1 MRLAALRLACARPA
15 VRSLV
20 MMTQH
25 LLMLTC
31 GDYGSLKESFGVA
44 KLKRRRVVG
53 TRKGNYRRLKNA
65 SISQRNTAL
74 SPAMISEDFIAGI
87 AHEALYPR

>member
-15 VRSLV
+15 VRSLA

-25 LLMLTC
+25 LLMLIC
-31 GDYGSLKESFGVA
+31 GNYGSLKECFGGA

-53 TRKGNYRRLKNA
+53 TR
-65 SISQRNTAL
+65 
-74 SPAMISEDFIAGI
+74 
-87 AHEALYPR
+87 

>member
-1 MRLAALRLACARPA
+1 MRLAALLLACAHPA
-15 VRSLV
+15 VRSLA

-25 LLMLTC
+25 LLMLIC
-31 GDYGSLKESFGVA
+31 ADYGSLKECFGGA

-53 TRKGNYRRLKNA
+53 TRQGNYRRLKNA
-65 SISQRNTAL
+65 SISEQNTAL